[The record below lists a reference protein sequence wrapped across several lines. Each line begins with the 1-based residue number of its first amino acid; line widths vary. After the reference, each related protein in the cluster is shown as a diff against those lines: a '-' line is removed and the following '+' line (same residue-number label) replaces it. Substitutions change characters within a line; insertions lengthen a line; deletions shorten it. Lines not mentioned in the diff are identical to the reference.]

1 MMRAVCLALA
11 LIASHAWGFD
21 LAALEQQLA
30 HHQRIH
36 GQFSQSRFIPGLAA
50 PLQSHGRFVMDRQQ
64 GLLWQLAQPWQ
75 LNLRLTAQG
84 LAQQQDGQ
92 WLRLNAQHA
101 SSHTSRL
108 FLALLRGDR
117 AELDKLFDSQLSGS
131 SAQWQLTLQPKSLLL
146 KQIFTRIEVHG
157 GALLEQI
164 DLHDTSGEHTRLTF
178 SAQHTDQ
185 PLSPQEA
192 LDLAP

>member
-1 MMRAVCLALA
+1 M
-11 LIASHAWGFD
+11 
-21 LAALEQQLA
+21 
-30 HHQRIH
+30 
-36 GQFSQSRFIPGLAA
+36 
-50 PLQSHGRFVMDRQQ
+50 
-64 GLLWQLAQPWQ
+64 
-75 LNLRLTAQG
+75 
-84 LAQQQDGQ
+84 
-92 WLRLNAQHA
+92 
-101 SSHTSRL
+101 